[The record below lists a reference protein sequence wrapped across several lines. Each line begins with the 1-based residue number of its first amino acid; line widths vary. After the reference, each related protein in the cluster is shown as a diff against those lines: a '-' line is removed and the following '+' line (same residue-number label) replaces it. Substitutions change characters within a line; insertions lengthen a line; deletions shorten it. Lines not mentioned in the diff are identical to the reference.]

1 MSWASTVG
9 RSFVRLVNAGTGKL
23 DQAGRTVLLETAEPL
38 ADSGNGGGE
47 ELRGGFDAA
56 LFGAFDES
64 KTMVV
69 RVFHVTH
76 QIEIT
81 SGVIMAPEFYARLA
95 ALAPPPS
102 AGRRVLPTAWD

>member
-81 SGVIMAPEFYARLA
+81 SGGNHGARILRAPRR
-95 ALAPPPS
+95 LAPPPS